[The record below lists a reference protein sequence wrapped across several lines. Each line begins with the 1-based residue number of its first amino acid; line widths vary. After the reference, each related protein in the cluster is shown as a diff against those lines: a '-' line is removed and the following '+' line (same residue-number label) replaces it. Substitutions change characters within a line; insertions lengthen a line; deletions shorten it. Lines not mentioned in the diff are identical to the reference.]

1 MSSRL
6 VRPVLF
12 AQACG
17 LLLAFGARAQAAP
30 VDETAHTRAAVLAV
44 EDHWLRAEGT
54 GDVAWLERMLLPA
67 YRSVSPDGSV
77 HDRNAIVAHARKNQ
91 GSDRAMRQIEAYLKA
106 HPSGSAVA
114 IDGDLAIVSFYDP
127 AVGPQRLRSSDLFL
141 YRDGHWHAIYS
152 QHSTD
157 GQPVAP
163 PKPAQA
169 PST

>member
-6 VRPVLF
+6 ARHLLL

-17 LLLAFGARAQAAP
+17 LLFAFSAHAQASP
-30 VDETAHTRAAVLAV
+30 VDETAHSKAAVLAV

-54 GDVAWLERMLLPA
+54 GDAAWLEQMLLPA
-67 YRSVSPDGSV
+67 YRSVSVDGSV

-91 GSDRAMRQIEAYLKA
+91 GSDRGMREIEAYLKA
-106 HPSGSAVA
+106 HPSGSTVV

-127 AVGPQRLRSSDLFL
+127 AVGPKRLRSSDLFL

-157 GQPVAP
+157 GKPFT
-163 PKPAQA
+163 PKPAPA
-169 PST
+169 PAA